1 MEKLNEIAIK
11 RADTV
16 PPIIAEIRRHSENA
30 AVVSAMKPS
39 DRAILAAAT
48 GTPIADYD
56 AAALVET
63 LMQMFNF
70 IALDV
75 GYKKTTDATEWQY
88 QVTRIA
94 EILRR
99 YHSDLTTAD
108 IKTAFE
114 MLIVGEL
121 DTFLPR
127 NGNGEPDRAHYQNF
141 NAEYITKVLTAYK
154 KRQSATVVKARS
166 IAPKTEP
173 PKALAAGEPQG
184 YDKKAITHRVFE
196 EYKNT
201 HRLNFNFHED
211 VVVIEYLAGLGLLE
225 DITITDEDRQRAL
238 QRYLIQVDLGYK
250 NEYEARWVRIH
261 GVKSKTIDPLAL
273 DIAQHRAIKNYF
285 DKIIAQ
291 NDEKK
296 MKIINTY

>member
-1 MEKLNEIAIK
+1 MEKLNEIVIK

-30 AVVSAMKPS
+30 AVVSALKPS
-39 DRAILAAAT
+39 DRAILAAVT
-48 GTPIADYD
+48 GIPIADYD

-75 GYKKTTDATEWQY
+75 GYKKPTDATEWQY
-88 QVTRIA
+88 LVTRIA

-121 DTFLPR
+121 DTYLPK
-127 NGNGEPDRAHYQNF
+127 NGNGEPDRNHYQNF
-141 NAEYITKVLTAYK
+141 NVEYITKILTAYK
-154 KRQSATVVKARS
+154 KRQSATVIKART
-166 IAPKTEP
+166 IAPKIEP
-173 PKALAAGEPQG
+173 PKALTASEPK

-196 EYKNT
+196 EYQQT
-201 HRLNFNFHED
+201 HRLNFGFHED
-211 VVVIEYLAGLGLLE
+211 VVVVEYLTGLGLLGN
-225 DITITDEDRQRAL
+225 INITDEDRQRAY
-238 QRYLIQVDLGYK
+238 QRYLIQADLGYK

-296 MKIINTY
+296 NENLNTY